1 MDILLLLVE
10 VYGVLQTSRKV
21 VCTWCNVCDNGR
33 QTKSSDP
40 DAEAR
45 SLRMIMCLTDALIRL
60 NRCIKLTTH
69 GSQAFRWVV
78 STSFSTTTWITEICV
93 KTGCQRI
100 SQTVKNLVVLDS
112 VLYVWHAT
120 RINEILFSSALL
132 KRRNMSLITR
142 RPETR
147 SNHELEKPFNS
158 LGKLQSLRKIC
169 LLGPRRRLSEG
180 RDSVFGIA
188 TRYGLD
194 GPGMEYRWW
203 RYFSFLSRTTLES
216 TQPPVK

>member
-1 MDILLLLVE
+1 
-10 VYGVLQTSRKV
+10 
-21 VCTWCNVCDNGR
+21 VCTWCNICDNGR
-33 QTKSSDP
+33 QKKSSDP

-78 STSFSTTTWITEICV
+78 GTSFSTTIWITEICV
-93 KTGCQRI
+93 KAGCQRT
-100 SQTVKNLVVLDS
+100 SQTVTNLVVLDS
-112 VLYVWHAT
+112 MLYVWHAT
-120 RINEILFSSALL
+120 RIKAIHFSSALL

-147 SNHELEKPFNS
+147 SNHEMEKPFNS

-169 LLGPRRRLSEG
+169 LLGPWKRLSEG
-180 RDSVFGIA
+180 RDNVFGIA
-188 TRYGLD
+188 ARYGLD
-194 GPGMEYRWW
+194 GPGIEYRWG
-203 RYFSFLSRTTLES
+203 RDISFLSRPTLGS
-216 TQPPVK
+216 T